1 AAARGPVYGTFHNY
15 QPLVAGGARIDW
27 VLTTPGVAVAATAI
41 NTYRSAAGQFPSDH
55 LPVQA
60 RLRLPVTAG

>member
-1 AAARGPVYGTFHNY
+1 VYGTFHNY